1 MASKFEW
8 IKLFS
13 ENYIKPLLSNK
24 KFMAFIMCA
33 FLGTGAYTAYDLTGN
48 KLQSSAPVVKE
59 VVAEV
64 PESPSMAEPKVI
76 ERRTTE
82 KVLQPIVNC
91 NGDARVMRNH
101 VKEHH

>member
-48 KLQSSAPVVKE
+48 KLQSSTPVVKK
-59 VVAEV
+59 VVEDV
-64 PESPSMAEPKVI
+64 PEYPTMVEPQVI
-76 ERRTTE
+76 KHTE

-91 NGDARVMRNH
+91 NGDAQVMRNH